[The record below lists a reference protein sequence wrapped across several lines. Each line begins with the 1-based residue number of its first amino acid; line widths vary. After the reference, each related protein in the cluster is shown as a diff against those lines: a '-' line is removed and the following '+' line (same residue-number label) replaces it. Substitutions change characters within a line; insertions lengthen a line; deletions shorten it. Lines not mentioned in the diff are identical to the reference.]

1 MAFENI
7 QIQLPNF
14 CLGPQIG
21 TICTIDTT
29 NPTTVLRVKTL
40 SGATVIDLSLSLSS
54 NILNTN
60 IRLEYAGPNNLLEMK
75 SDLTFFTFEK
85 VNDSTCMI
93 KRWQTRMA
101 YRELLLKEEI
111 IKYSSGDERYNA
123 IDFAVEFYHRKFIKP
138 NEFYTY
144 LDMDNV
150 DNVKNATR
158 FFIGPSTDMTN
169 FGATETATVSHI
181 INYIGGIR
189 VYLTG
194 PLKYQYTIGDL
205 ITFYSHVYIYSSEG
219 YGGDN
224 TKGSLFKLDAYTW
237 TTTQIDTKVIY
248 KRVTSSRWCT
258 MTRSIASVIR
268 NNLLFISPYDSYLNW
283 RSLFMNN
290 VDLDGN
296 TLFPVYDI
304 IFDNYSIYKLQKKT
318 VLKDDKGK
326 KKLHAWDTYNIQA
339 DSILPYSNNVNTWL
353 AQTII
358 TGYNQN
364 IDINVQVRDQYHVG
378 LRDVIVNFY
387 MGLEIAGDMD
397 ALFDPL
403 GGIVT
408 TDLNGKSTINYRS
421 GVTYTGHTYIT
432 VRAIG
437 SSAST
442 GSGYIWGSNSVISY
456 PNSPPVYK
464 ILFQLKWFFSRFYNL
479 KLLWKEYRYI
489 KRLSI
494 VDIFWELPV
503 ITLYCKSFFT
513 IPGGNWVSTES
524 NYYGYTKS
532 FIDIKD
538 LERYLPMLYKG
549 LLLQKDS
556 LAAPW
561 TGAGFELQGGLNI
574 DGSDADGSA
583 ANLKGSICNR
593 LTLLKDFVSINKIDE
608 LTDFVIYRDKSPEAL
623 RPYVRIKQP
632 DETGKVQIS
641 QLKLSLHTHWVDG
654 KFYSYLFTRAR
665 IDQFIFVEDAVPKFF
680 SSKNPINTNI
690 WIRLRPFAF
699 SLNNNTL
706 RMWVREKSTNGLDT
720 GYYEVTQSLTLLN
733 FDSGG
738 GMLGIEALYNPPQN
752 FLYGSLIFVRI
763 EVYDRAY
770 IPNFIYVEYWFKIIP
785 DYNAPYL
792 TNLSPDRE
800 SIFVPVDGGVS
811 FDIQDEGTDINLDT
825 LECLLNSVRM
835 DPDSL
840 YVEVVHSNYVKVRYF
855 PPENLLF
862 SKDYK
867 VTVKVQDSS
876 PNKNQLNDSFSFST
890 ADSTGVFITDVDP
903 GVCKG
908 GMERFQNVSA
918 KVLADGNGVDLSSI
932 RMQIFDKDV
941 HPRIT
946 PIIYRIS

>member
-7 QIQLPNF
+7 RLLLSNF
-14 CLGPQIG
+14 CLGPQVG

-40 SGATVIDLSLSLSS
+40 SGSTVIDLSLSS
-54 NILNTN
+54 NILNSN
-60 IRLEYAGPNNLLEMK
+60 IRLEYTGPNNLSEIK
-75 SDLTFFTFEK
+75 DDLTFFTFEK
-85 VNDSTCMI
+85 VNNSTCMI

-101 YRELLLKEEI
+101 YRELILKEEI
-111 IKYSSGDERYNA
+111 IKYTSGDERYNA
-123 IDFAVEFYHRKFIKP
+123 IDFAVEYYHRKFRMP
-138 NEFYTY
+138 NEYYNY

-169 FGATETATVSHI
+169 FGATETAIVSHI
-181 INYIGGIR
+181 INYISGKR

-205 ITFYSHVYIYSSEG
+205 ISFYSHVYIYSSEG
-219 YGGDN
+219 YGGDD

-237 TTTQIDTKVIY
+237 STNQIDTKVIY
-248 KRVTSSRWCT
+248 KRITSSRWCP
-258 MTRSIASVIR
+258 MVNSIASVIR
-268 NNLLFISPYDSYLNW
+268 NNLLFVKPYDSYLNW
-283 RSLFMNN
+283 QSLFMNN
-290 VDLDGN
+290 VDTDGN
-296 TLFPVYDI
+296 TMFPVYDV
-304 IFDNYSIYKLQKKT
+304 IFDNYSIYKLQDKT

-326 KKLHAWDTYNIQA
+326 RSVCNWSTYNIQT
-339 DSILPYSNNVNTWL
+339 DSLLPYSNNVNTWL
-353 AQTII
+353 EKTIVV
-358 TGYNQN
+358 GYHQN
-364 IDINVQVRDQYHVG
+364 VDINVQVRDQYHVG
-378 LRDVIVNFY
+378 LRDVIINFY
-387 MGLEIAGDMD
+387 MEGDID

-403 GGIVT
+403 GGIIT
-408 TDLNGKSTINYRS
+408 TDLNGKSIINYRS
-421 GVTYTGHTYIT
+421 GITHYGHTTIT
-432 VRAIG
+432 ARAIG

-442 GSGYIWGSNSVISY
+442 GSGYSWTSNNIISY
-456 PNSPPVYK
+456 PYTMPVYK
-464 ILFQLKWFFSRFYNL
+464 KILQLKWFYSHFGNL
-479 KLLWKEYRYI
+479 KLLWNYYKFARSDI
-489 KRLSI
+489 INNTITWDLPSTSI
-494 VDIFWELPV
+494 
-503 ITLYCKSFFT
+503 YGKSFFT
-513 IPGGNWVSTES
+513 SPGGDWVALEED
-524 NYYGYTKS
+524 YYGKKQNS
-532 FIDIKD
+532 VSLSQLK
-538 LERYLPMLYKG
+538 LYLPMLYRG
-549 LLLQKDS
+549 DYLQKDS
-556 LAAPW
+556 IAKPGMGYGILNWPWRLAK
-561 TGAGFELQGGLNI
+561 G
-574 DGSDADGSA
+574 DGIFFIGNTIKLVDNFKSDNNVKS
-583 ANLKGSICNR
+583 
-593 LTLLKDFVSINKIDE
+593 
-608 LTDFVIYRDKSPEAL
+608 LTDFLIYEVVGNEIEPIP
-623 RPYVRIKQP
+623 PYVRIKQP

-641 QLKLSLHTHWVDG
+641 QLNLSLHTHWVDG

-680 SSKNPINTNI
+680 SSKNTINTNI

-699 SLNNNTL
+699 SLDNNAL
-706 RMWVREKSTNGLDT
+706 RMWVREKSCDGNDT

-738 GMLGIEALYNPPQN
+738 GMLGIEAIYNPPQN

-785 DYNAPYL
+785 DYKAPYL

-811 FDIQDEGTDINLDT
+811 FDIQDEGTGINLDT

-876 PNKNQLNDSFSFST
+876 PNKNQLNDSFLFST